1 MNSSDWVLTPY
12 FKRKSSSFFE
22 TQRRWNSIC
31 QQLAKDILCQGILC
45 KSPSTNLSRK
55 GNGVSDDS
63 LDCITFSIAQDLLF
77 CSLHQVI
84 HLCGLAFGY
93 RRFPEDNPT
102 KEFQVCDDGA
112 QYLLRLGQR
121 VADSSLRWI
130 LRLQFCAIRLLSC
143 EVSGYSCLNLQW
155 ERKRQFGCWTFMSY
169 KIFVIKSKI
178 KLTFLQIKCYLILF
192 ECFIKVY
199 WELFSMPS
207 FFSTFKM
214 AFYCFTDLN
223 AKTHHKCILLLRVWF
238 KYILHYGDKMSP
250 QRWQNPSNCGDIFR
264 SPWGN

>member
-1 MNSSDWVLTPY
+1 MEFNLPTVG
-12 FKRKSSSFFE
+12 KRHFISRYPLS
-22 TQRRWNSIC
+22 
-31 QQLAKDILCQGILC
+31 

-63 LDCITFSIAQDLLF
+63 LDCITFSIAQGSTFLLSTPGDT
-77 CSLHQVI
+77 SLRV
-84 HLCGLAFGY
+84 GLWIQAVSRGQ
-93 RRFPEDNPT
+93 
-102 KEFQVCDDGA
+102 FQVCDDGA

-130 LRLQFCAIRLLSC
+130 LRLQFCTIRLLSC

-155 ERKRQFGCWTFMSY
+155 ERKRQVGCWTFMSY

-178 KLTFLQIKCYLILF
+178 KLTFLQIKCYFILF

-223 AKTHHKCILLLRVWF
+223 AKTHHKCILLLHVCGSGIS
-238 KYILHYGDKMSP
+238 YIMRTKCPHKDGKILLIVGTFLGPHEETK
-250 QRWQNPSNCGDIFR
+250 
-264 SPWGN
+264 